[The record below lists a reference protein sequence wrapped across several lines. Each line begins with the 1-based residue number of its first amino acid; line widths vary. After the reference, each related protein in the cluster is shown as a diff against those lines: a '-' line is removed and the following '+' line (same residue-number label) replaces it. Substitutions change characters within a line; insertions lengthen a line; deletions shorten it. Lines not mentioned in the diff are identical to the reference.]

1 MFEMLLIEGLAIGA
15 CYGLFGV
22 AVAIIYKTSDVVNFA
37 QGEMGMLATFVAYHI
52 MTAYGWPFYIAFPA
66 TLIFAILLGMA
77 IEICI
82 LRPAK
87 EPTVLGLLILTLG
100 AEMLL
105 MGLAG
110 WKWGAEQKGAEMLL
124 MGLAGWKWGAEQ
136 KDFPFLLSVSDT
148 VQIFPGFALN
158 SWTIGVFV
166 LTAVIMVLLFLF
178 FRYSKLGIAMRA
190 TQQNENAAKIM
201 GIKVERVF
209 SITWGM
215 SSLIGALAAMFFAA
229 RSVLDPNF
237 MMEPFMR
244 AFAAAVLG
252 GLTSIP
258 GVVIGGLI
266 LGIIENFFG
275 YMWPEWKPIVA
286 FVVIILI
293 ITVRPSGLF
302 SKHYVK
308 KV

>member
-1 MFEMLLIEGLAIGA
+1 MFESLLIEGLAIGA

-37 QGEMGMLATFVAYHI
+37 QGEMGMITTFIAYHI
-52 MTAYGWPFYIAFPA
+52 LIVYNFPFWVAFPI
-66 TLIFAILLGMA
+66 TMIFAILLGMA
-77 IEICI
+77 IEFCF

-87 EPTVLGLLILTLG
+87 NPTVLGMLIITL
-100 AEMLL
+100 
-105 MGLAG
+105 
-110 WKWGAEQKGAEMLL
+110 GAEMLL

-136 KDFPFLLSVSDT
+136 KDFPFLLSVT
-148 VQIFPGFALN
+148 KTHEIIPGLALN
-158 SWTIGVFV
+158 EWTIGVF
-166 LTAVIMVLLFLF
+166 LLSIVIMTLLFLF

-190 TQQNENAAKIM
+190 TQQNVNAAKIM

-209 SITWGM
+209 SITWAM
-215 SSLIGALAAMFFAA
+215 SSLIGAIAAMFFAA

-258 GVVIGGLI
+258 GVVIGGLL

-275 YMWPEWKPIVA
+275 YAWPEWKPIVA

-293 ITVRPSGLF
+293 ITIRPSGLF
-302 SKHYVK
+302 SKHYIK

>member
-1 MFEMLLIEGLAIGA
+1 MFEMLLIEGIAIGA

-22 AVAIIYKTSDVVNFA
+22 AVAIIYKTSDVINFA
-37 QGEMGMLATFVAYHI
+37 QGEMGMVATFVAYHI
-52 MTAYGWPFYIAFPA
+52 LTVYNVPFWIAFPA
-66 TLIFAILLGMA
+66 TLVFAILLGMA
-77 IEICI
+77 IEFCF

-87 EPTVLGLLILTLG
+87 DPTVLGLLIITL
-100 AEMLL
+100 
-105 MGLAG
+105 
-110 WKWGAEQKGAEMLL
+110 GAEMLL

-136 KDFPFLLSVSDT
+136 KDFPFLLSVT
-148 VQIFPGFALN
+148 KTHEIMPGLLIN
-158 SWTIGVFV
+158 EWTIGVFT
-166 LTAVIMVLLFLF
+166 LTIIIMISLFLF

-190 TQQNENAAKIM
+190 TQQNVNAAKIM

-209 SITWGM
+209 SITWAM
-215 SSLIGALAAMFFAA
+215 SSLIGAIAAMFFAA

-266 LGIIENFFG
+266 MGIIENFFG
-275 YMWPEWKPIVA
+275 YAWPEWKPIVA

-293 ITVRPSGLF
+293 ITIRPSGLF

>member
-1 MFEMLLIEGLAIGA
+1 MLEQLIIEGLAIGA

-22 AVAIIYKTSDVVNFA
+22 AVAIIYKTSEVVNFG
-37 QGEMGMLATFVAYHI
+37 QGEMGMIATFVAYHI
-52 MTAYGWPFYIAFPA
+52 LTAYHFPFWLAFILTMA
-66 TLIFAILLGMA
+66 FAVALGML
-77 IEICI
+77 IEICF

-87 EPTVLGLLILTLG
+87 DPTVLGLIIITL
-100 AEMLL
+100 
-105 MGLAG
+105 
-110 WKWGAEQKGAEMLL
+110 GAEMLL

-136 KDFPFLLSVSDT
+136 KDFPFLLSVQKT
-148 VQIFPGFALN
+148 HEVLPGLVLN
-158 SWTIGVFV
+158 EWSMGVFV
-166 LTAVIMVLLFLF
+166 LTGAIMVLLLLF
-178 FRYSKLGIAMRA
+178 FRFSRMGIAMRA
-190 TQQNENAAKIM
+190 TQQNENAARIM

-209 SITWGM
+209 SLTWAM
-215 SSLIGALAAMFFAA
+215 SSLIGAIAAMFFAA

-258 GVVIGGLI
+258 GVVVGGLI
-266 LGIIENFFG
+266 LGIIENLFG
-275 YMWPEWKPIVA
+275 YAWPEWKPIVA

-293 ITVRPSGLF
+293 ITVKPSGMF
-302 SKHYVK
+302 AKHYVK

>member
-1 MFEMLLIEGLAIGA
+1 MFESLLIEGLAIGA

-37 QGEMGMLATFVAYHI
+37 LGEMGMVATFVAYHI
-52 MTAYGWPFYIAFPA
+52 LTVYNLPPWVAFPA
-66 TLIFAILLGMA
+66 TMVFAILLGMA
-77 IEICI
+77 IEFCF

-87 EPTVLGLLILTLG
+87 NPTVLGMLIITL
-100 AEMLL
+100 
-105 MGLAG
+105 
-110 WKWGAEQKGAEMLL
+110 GAEMLL

-136 KDFPFLLSVSDT
+136 KDFPFILSVLKT
-148 VQIFPGFALN
+148 HEIIPGLLLN
-158 SWTIGVFV
+158 EWTIGVFI
-166 LTAVIMVLLFLF
+166 LSIVIMTLLFLF

-190 TQQNENAAKIM
+190 TQQNVNAAKIM
-201 GIKVERVF
+201 GIKVEQVF
-209 SITWGM
+209 SITWAM
-215 SSLIGALAAMFFAA
+215 SSLIGAIAAMFFAA

-275 YMWPEWKPIVA
+275 YAWPEWKPIVA

-293 ITVRPSGLF
+293 ITIRPSGLF
-302 SKHYVK
+302 AKHYIK

>member
-1 MFEMLLIEGLAIGA
+1 MLEQLIIEGLAIGA

-22 AVAIIYKTSDVVNFA
+22 AVAIIYKTSEVINFA
-37 QGEMGMLATFVAYHI
+37 QGEMGMISTFVAYHI
-52 MTAYGWPFYIAFPA
+52 LIQYNYPFWLAFILTMA
-66 TLIFAILLGMA
+66 FAILLGML
-77 IEICI
+77 IEVLF

-87 EPTVLGLLILTLG
+87 DPTVLGLLIITLG

-110 WKWGAEQKGAEMLL
+110 WKWGAEQKNFE
-124 MGLAGWKWGAEQ
+124 
-136 KDFPFLLSVSDT
+136 FPLSV
-148 VQIFPGFALN
+148 QITHEPIRGIVL
-158 SWTIGVFV
+158 SEWTIGIFI
-166 LTAVIMVLLFLF
+166 LAPVIMVLLFLF
-178 FRYSKLGIAMRA
+178 YKYSKLGVAMRA

-209 SITWGM
+209 SLTWAM
-215 SSLIGALAAMFFAA
+215 SSFIGAIAAMFFAA
-229 RSVLDPNF
+229 RAVLDPNF

-258 GVVIGGLI
+258 GVVLGGLM
-266 LGIIENFFG
+266 LGLIENFFG
-275 YMWPEWKPIVA
+275 FAWPEWKPIVA
-286 FVVIILI
+286 FVVIIFIL
-293 ITVRPSGLF
+293 TVRPSGLF
-302 SKHYVK
+302 AKHYVK

>member
-22 AVAIIYKTSDVVNFA
+22 AIAIIYKTSDVVNFA

-87 EPTVLGLLILTLG
+87 EPTVLGLLILTL
-100 AEMLL
+100 
-105 MGLAG
+105 
-110 WKWGAEQKGAEMLL
+110 GAEMLL

>member
-1 MFEMLLIEGLAIGA
+1 VI
-15 CYGLFGV
+15 
-22 AVAIIYKTSDVVNFA
+22 NFA
-37 QGEMGMLATFVAYHI
+37 QGEMGMVATFVAYHI
-52 MTAYGWPFYIAFPA
+52 MIIYGFPFWIAFPA
-66 TLIFAILLGMA
+66 TMIFALLLGMA
-77 IEICI
+77 IEFCF

-87 EPTVLGLLILTLG
+87 NPTVLGLLIITLG

-105 MGLAG
+105 MGA
-110 WKWGAEQKGAEMLL
+110 
-124 MGLAGWKWGAEQ
+124 AGWKWGAEQ
-136 KDFPFLLSVSDT
+136 KDFPFLLSIHKKYE
-148 VQIFPGFALN
+148 IFPGLALN
-158 SWTIGVFV
+158 EWTIGVFI
-166 LTAVIMVLLFLF
+166 LSIVIMTLLFLF

-190 TQQNENAAKIM
+190 TQQNVNAAKIM

-209 SITWGM
+209 SITWGI
-215 SSLIGALAAMFFAA
+215 SSMIGAIAAMFFAA

-258 GVVIGGLI
+258 GVVIGGLF

-275 YMWPEWKPIVA
+275 YAWPEWKPIVA

-302 SKHYVK
+302 AKHYIK

>member
-1 MFEMLLIEGLAIGA
+1 MFQSLLIEGLAIGA

-37 QGEMGMLATFVAYHI
+37 QGEMGMVATFVAYHVL
-52 MTAYGWPFYIAFPA
+52 TVYGMPPWVAFPA
-66 TLIFAILLGMA
+66 TMVFAVLLGMA
-77 IEICI
+77 IEFCF

-87 EPTVLGLLILTLG
+87 NPTVLGMLIITLG
-100 AEMLL
+100 V
-105 MGLAG
+105 
-110 WKWGAEQKGAEMLL
+110 EMLL

-136 KDFPFLLSVSDT
+136 KDFPFMLSVLKT
-148 VQIFPGFALN
+148 HEILPGLALN
-158 SWTIGVFV
+158 EWTIGVFTLSV
-166 LTAVIMVLLFLF
+166 VIMTLLFLF
-178 FRYSKLGIAMRA
+178 FRHSRLGIAMRA
-190 TQQNENAAKIM
+190 TQQNVNAAKIV
-201 GIKVERVF
+201 GIKVERIF
-209 SITWGM
+209 SITWAM
-215 SSLIGALAAMFFAA
+215 SSLIGAIAAMFFAA

-275 YMWPEWKPIVA
+275 YAWPEWKPIVA
-286 FVVIILI
+286 FVIIILI
-293 ITVRPSGLF
+293 ISIRPSGLF

>member
-1 MFEMLLIEGLAIGA
+1 
-15 CYGLFGV
+15 
-22 AVAIIYKTSDVVNFA
+22 
-37 QGEMGMLATFVAYHI
+37 
-52 MTAYGWPFYIAFPA
+52 PA

-110 WKWGAEQKGAEMLL
+110 WKWGAEQK
-124 MGLAGWKWGAEQ
+124 
-136 KDFPFLLSVSDT
+136 DFPFLLSVSDT
-148 VQIFPGFALN
+148 VQIFPGLALN

-166 LTAVIMVLLFLF
+166 LTTVVMVLLFLF
-178 FRYSKLGIAMRA
+178 FRSSKLGNAMRA

>member
-1 MFEMLLIEGLAIGA
+1 MFEMLLIEGIAIGA

-22 AVAIIYKTSDVVNFA
+22 AVAIIYKTSDVINFA
-37 QGEMGMLATFVAYHI
+37 QGEMGMVATFVAYHI
-52 MTAYGWPFYIAFPA
+52 LTVYGLPFWVAFPA
-66 TLIFAILLGMA
+66 TMIFALLLGMA
-77 IEICI
+77 IEFCF

-87 EPTVLGLLILTLG
+87 DPTVLGLLIITL
-100 AEMLL
+100 
-105 MGLAG
+105 
-110 WKWGAEQKGAEMLL
+110 GAEMLL

-136 KDFPFLLSVSDT
+136 KDFPFLLSVT
-148 VQIFPGFALN
+148 KTHEVFPDLFIN
-158 SWTIGVFV
+158 EWTIGVFT
-166 LTAVIMVLLFLF
+166 LTIIIMIFLFLF

-190 TQQNENAAKIM
+190 TQQNVNAAKIM

-209 SITWGM
+209 SFTWAM
-215 SSLIGALAAMFFAA
+215 SSLIGAIAAMFFAA

-266 LGIIENFFG
+266 MGIVENFFG
-275 YMWPEWKPIVA
+275 YAWPEWKPIVA

>member
-1 MFEMLLIEGLAIGA
+1 MFEQLLIEGLAIGA

-37 QGEMGMLATFVAYHI
+37 QGEMGMISTFVAFHVLTVYNV
-52 MTAYGWPFYIAFPA
+52 PFWLAFILTMA
-66 TLIFAILLGMA
+66 FAMILGILIETCF
-77 IEICI
+77 

-87 EPTVLGLLILTLG
+87 DPSVLGFIIITLG
-100 AEMLL
+100 V
-105 MGLAG
+105 
-110 WKWGAEQKGAEMLL
+110 EMLL

-136 KDFPFLLSVSDT
+136 KDFPFLLSVQKT
-148 VQIFPGFALN
+148 HEIFPGFALN
-158 SWTIGVFV
+158 EWSIGVFS
-166 LTAVIMVLLFLF
+166 LSIVIMVFLFLF

-190 TQQNENAAKIM
+190 TQQNVNAAKIM

-209 SITWGM
+209 SITWAM
-215 SSLIGALAAMFFAA
+215 SSLIGAVAAMFFAA

-258 GVVIGGLI
+258 GVVVGGLL

-275 YMWPEWKPIVA
+275 YAWPEWKPIVA
-286 FVVIILI
+286 FIVIVLV

-302 SKHYVK
+302 TKHYVK

>member
-52 MTAYGWPFYIAFPA
+52 MTAYGWPFYIAFPV

-110 WKWGAEQKGAEMLL
+110 WKWGAEQKN
-124 MGLAGWKWGAEQ
+124 
-136 KDFPFLLSVSDT
+136 FPFLLSVSDT